1 MNCQK
6 YVMIGDRTEDIV
18 AGVSAGIMS
27 CGIAQTSHSYFQLKQ
42 AGAYVVVDK
51 ISRLIKYL

>member
-1 MNCQK
+1 
-6 YVMIGDRTEDIV
+6 MIGDRTEDIV